1 MRSGFVYVVLAVM
14 LATAPALAQP
24 RIEAVEL
31 GFNGRFFPG
40 ALTPIV
46 VSLSHTGTA
55 QVFDLEVSQEVR
67 EIAERSFIERLR
79 LPVSLGPGTHK
90 NISFDFALRS
100 VSTPLQIKLLAGD
113 QELSLTEIDVRERWS
128 EIPLTLGLAVP
139 QRPSIELIEPD
150 RLPRRWTSYDGVGRI
165 LWGRLD
171 PARLTAE
178 QRTALLGWLLQG
190 GELVILSGENWY
202 EQFGT
207 DSLPQDDLTTAHG
220 FWSHLLPIVNGRVE
234 RGEINGQEVLFVE
247 GDLRAGAR
255 VVLSDNGHPIVW
267 ERPIGHGKVLLAA
280 LSALPK
286 ELELFEIPQSE
297 RKAEEDTL
305 IVKALGALTVPFP
318 SRELVSFLLIFFVIG
333 FGLSGVLA
341 ARLKRLPMWVALI
354 AIVLSLVLFGYGH
367 SPGFS
372 SEKYSLDIG
381 VLQGWQGE
389 PLAWEQSW
397 YGVFS
402 RRAKERVLGVSSDSV
417 RVVKPAFSTAGNVW
431 TELTPAGEKYLHFHS
446 QRESVRFFHAQR
458 MVEPFIR
465 FSLDASEGQVRV
477 INQASALLR
486 DAVVH
491 LGEDF
496 YRLGTIAAR
505 TESVRSLGELTRMSK
520 SAWLDSLSER
530 HRMLWHQWG
539 KISSVTSGF
548 IAWLEDSS
556 LWAQTESEARAVL
569 RLVIVEG
576 G

>member
-1 MRSGFVYVVLAVM
+1 MRRSFVYGLLAVM
-14 LATAPALAQP
+14 LATAPALSQP

-67 EIAERSFIERLR
+67 EITERSFVERLR

-90 NISFDFALRS
+90 SISLDFSLRS

-113 QELSLTEIDVRERWS
+113 QELAFTEIDVRERWS
-128 EIPLTLGLAVP
+128 EVPLILGLAVN
-139 QRPSIELIEPD
+139 QTPSIELMEFAK
-150 RLPRRWTSYDGVGRI
+150 LPKRWTSYGGVRRI
-165 LWGRLD
+165 VWGRLD
-171 PARLTAE
+171 PALLSPE
-178 QRTALLGWLLQG
+178 QRMALHSWLLQG

-207 DSLPQDDLTTAHG
+207 GSLTQDVPTTAHG
-220 FWSHLLPIVNGRVE
+220 FWNHLLPIVNGHVDR
-234 RGEINGQEVLFVE
+234 REIDGQEVSVVE
-247 GDLRAGAR
+247 GDLRVGSR
-255 VVLSDNGHPIVW
+255 VVLNERGRPIVW
-267 ERPIGHGKVLLAA
+267 ERPIGHGRVLLVA
-280 LSALPK
+280 SSTLPK
-286 ELELFEIPQSE
+286 ELELLEIPQSE
-297 RKAEEDTL
+297 RKSEGDTL

-318 SRELVSFLLIFFVIG
+318 SRELVSSLLIFFVIG

-341 ARLKRLPMWVALI
+341 ARLKRLPVWIAL
-354 AIVLSLVLFGYGH
+354 AALVLSLVLFEYGR
-367 SPGFS
+367 SPAFS

-402 RRAKERVLGVSSDSV
+402 RRAKEIVLGLSGDLA

-431 TELTPAGEKYLHFHS
+431 TEFTPAGEKYLHFHS

-458 MVEPFIR
+458 MIEPFVR
-465 FSLDASEGQVRV
+465 FSLDASTGRVRV
-477 INQASALLR
+477 INQALVPLR

-491 LGEDF
+491 LGDDC
-496 YRLGTIAAR
+496 YRLGTITAR
-505 TESVRSLGELTRMSK
+505 TELVRLVRELARMSK
-520 SAWLDSLSER
+520 NAWLDSLSER
-530 HRMLWHQWG
+530 RRMLWHQWG
-539 KISSVTSGF
+539 SSSIPLGL
-548 IAWLEDSS
+548 IGWLEDSS
-556 LWAQTESEARAVL
+556 LWAQTESEARTVL